1 MSFKEKV
8 LIALEEIRPYLLRD
22 GGDLQFMG
30 VTDDGIV
37 SIRLTGACHGCSMA
51 DMTVKDGIEA
61 FLKDEIPEVKEV
73 VQTF

>member
-1 MSFKEKV
+1 MSLKEKV